1 MVRRSRKSLAAP
13 RSSGEEFSTR
23 NQTAPVVFQLAAMHD
38 SRTQWRVNISPDGD
52 LFFVGT
58 TTGPV
63 AADHAATALYRQ
75 LNDALAEHRAQ
86 IVQERVFGNLSVESQ
101 VLAARQAVLGDSGPL
116 SYVEGAP
123 LWGDGLAGIIVRAV
137 PGDVR
142 PVTLNGVVRGRAWDG
157 QIILQALQ
165 GETSAVIAEAEQLL
179 QQHGTSYRQV
189 ARTWFYLDDILRWYG
204 EFNRLRNTAYTT
216 VGLIGPTGA
225 RLPASTGINGRNAAG
240 QPLSLD
246 LLAVTGQGTFTV
258 LHNPRQPE
266 ALDYGSAFARAVHL
280 GSLLEISGTAAID
293 PAGHSVHDGDA
304 PAQVAYTLEAMAALI
319 QPTGASLRDMLAGCL
334 FLKRREDRA
343 AAAELLAELPLVG
356 IWADV
361 CRPELL
367 VEIDAEIAVPRT

>member
-1 MVRRSRKSLAAP
+1 
-13 RSSGEEFSTR
+13 
-23 NQTAPVVFQLAAMHD
+23 MHD
-38 SRTQWRVNISPDGD
+38 SPTQWRANISPDGD

-75 LNDALAEHRAQ
+75 LNDALREHHAQ
-86 IVQERVFGNLSVESQ
+86 IVQERVFGSLSVENQ

-137 PGDVR
+137 PGVVC
-142 PVTLNGVVRGRAWDG
+142 PVMLNGVVRGRAWDG
-157 QIILQALQ
+157 QIILQALR
-165 GETSAVIAEAEQLL
+165 GDTGSVIAEAEQLL
-179 QQHGTSYRQV
+179 RQHGATFRQV
-189 ARTWFYLDDILRWYG
+189 ARTWFYLDDILSWYG
-204 EFNRLRNTAYTT
+204 KFNRIRNTAYTN

-240 QPLSLD
+240 QPISLD
-246 LLAVTGQGTFTV
+246 LLAVTGEGKFTV

-266 ALDYGSAFARAVHL
+266 ALDYGSAFARAVRV

-293 PAGHSVHDGDA
+293 PAGQSVHDGNA
-304 PAQVAYTLEAMAALI
+304 AAQVAYTLDAITALI
-319 QPTGASLRDMLAGCL
+319 QPAGARLDNMVGGCL

-343 AAAELLAELPLVG
+343 AAAQLLTELPLVG
-356 IWADV
+356 IFADV

-367 VEIDAEIAVPRT
+367 VEIDAEIAVPSR